1 MLKVQ
6 KPHLDEHQDSDVLPV
21 LYHQPYRKIIPS
33 LCLFSITIPQ
43 AACFESLGVP
53 SKFLSTFHQLGSN
66 GAFGRDTHCDFWFGI
81 SLAMAGSPS
90 HSRRC
95 RLDQP
100 LLSSW
105 KVDMQSDTQKTN
117 AQVGGQGP
125 GVLWLTL
132 AQVSPPV
139 SWNHVDVH
147 TDAYLEHTSKAH
159 FFSRDLL
166 STSSTFE
173 GSLCLVPLLFP
184 ISQLSKV
191 VQGLHK
197 RLVLWA

>member
-1 MLKVQ
+1 MENFQAPPRVSDPSFFFYKNQGICILSKHFNVILMLKVQ

-125 GVLWLTL
+125 GVL
-132 AQVSPPV
+132 
-139 SWNHVDVH
+139 
-147 TDAYLEHTSKAH
+147 
-159 FFSRDLL
+159 
-166 STSSTFE
+166 
-173 GSLCLVPLLFP
+173 
-184 ISQLSKV
+184 
-191 VQGLHK
+191 
-197 RLVLWA
+197 